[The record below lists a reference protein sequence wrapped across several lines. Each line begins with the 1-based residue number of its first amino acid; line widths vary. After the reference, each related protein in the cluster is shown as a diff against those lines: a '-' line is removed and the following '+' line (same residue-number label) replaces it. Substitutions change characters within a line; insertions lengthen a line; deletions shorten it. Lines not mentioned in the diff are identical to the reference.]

1 MPLIVQKFG
10 GTSVGSIERIHH
22 VAEKIIEAKNEGNQI
37 LVVVSAMSGET
48 NRLVNLAS
56 QVDSVPNAREL
67 DVLLTAGEQVS
78 MALLAMTLH
87 KLGYEATSMTGY
99 QAKIHTDSNHNHATI
114 ERIDTAPIR
123 ALLDDDQI
131 VIVAGFQGVNAKG
144 DITTLGR
151 GGSDTTAVAL
161 AGALQAKECQIYTD
175 VDGVYSCDPRV
186 VKQSKKLDT
195 LDFPSMEEMA
205 RRGAKVLHL
214 PCVQHA
220 WRHNVPLRVLSSFE
234 EGEGTLIA
242 GNDCLNDI
250 AGIAIQRDMVRI
262 ECLNQDLPSLMSH
275 CQLLGIEV
283 CSVIE
288 ETERA
293 ALIIK
298 PDISAKLKLVFAEKI
313 RNSEYVSLLTV
324 VGSRTQEI
332 VVSSHG
338 LLSEGEIDVQHHLLQ
353 QQSLTL
359 VISPTQVDIAANI
372 LHNAYIVARETQGYL
387 KKEVHFG

>member
-37 LVVVSAMSGET
+37 VVVVSAMSGET
-48 NRLVNLAS
+48 NRLVNLAT
-56 QVDSVPNAREL
+56 QIDSVPNAREL

-99 QAKIHTDSNHNHATI
+99 QAKIHTDSNHNNAAI
-114 ERIDTAPIR
+114 ERIDTAPIQ
-123 ALLDDDQI
+123 ALLDDNQI
-131 VIVAGFQGVNAKG
+131 VIVAGFQGFNAKG

-161 AGALQAKECQIYTD
+161 AGALGAKECQIYTD

-214 PCVQHA
+214 PCVQYA
-220 WRHNVPLRVLSSFE
+220 WQHNVPLRVLSSFE
-234 EGEGTLIA
+234 QGEGTLIA
-242 GNDCLNDI
+242 GNQCLNDI

-262 ECLNQDLPSLMSH
+262 ECLNEDLPSFISQ

-298 PDISAKLKLVFAEKI
+298 QDISAKLKLVFDEKI
-313 RNSEYVSLLTV
+313 RNSEQVSLLTV

-359 VISPTQVDIAANI
+359 VISPTQVDMAANI
-372 LHNAYIVARETQGYL
+372 LHNAYIVARETQGYP

>member
-22 VAEKIIEAKNEGNQI
+22 VAEKVIEAKNEGNQVV
-37 LVVVSAMSGET
+37 VVVSAMSGET
-48 NRLVNLAS
+48 NRLVNLAT

-99 QAKIHTDSNHNHATI
+99 QAKIHTDSHHNNAAI
-114 ERIDTAPIR
+114 ERIDTAPIQ
-123 ALLDDDQI
+123 ALLDDNQI

-161 AGALQAKECQIYTD
+161 AGALQATECQIYTD
-175 VDGVYSCDPRV
+175 VDGVYSCDPRI
-186 VKQSKKLDT
+186 VKHAKKLDT

-214 PCVQHA
+214 PCVQYA
-220 WRHNVPLRVLSSFE
+220 WQHNVPLRVLSSFE
-234 EGEGTLIA
+234 QGEGTLIA
-242 GNDCLNDI
+242 GNQCLNDI

-262 ECLNQDLPSLMSH
+262 ECLNGDLPSFISY

-283 CSVIE
+283 CNVIE

-293 ALIIK
+293 VLIIK
-298 PDISAKLKLVFAEKI
+298 QDISAKLKLVFAEKI
-313 RNSEYVSLLTV
+313 RNSEQVSLLTV
-324 VGSRTQEI
+324 VGSRTQDI
-332 VVSSHG
+332 VVSAHG

-359 VISPTQVDIAANI
+359 VLPPMQVDTAANI
-372 LHNAYIVARETQGYL
+372 LHNAYIVARDTLDYP

>member
-99 QAKIHTDSNHNHATI
+99 QAKIHTDSNHNNATI
-114 ERIDTAPIR
+114 ERIDTAPIK

-242 GNDCLNDI
+242 GNDCLNEI
-250 AGIAIQRDMVRI
+250 TGIAIQNGMLEL
-262 ECLNQDLPSLMSH
+262 ECLPTDLDTLLRQ

-283 CSVIE
+283 WSVIE
-288 ETERA
+288 ETERVA
-293 ALIIK
+293 ILIK
-298 PDISAKLKLVFAEKI
+298 QDAGLKLKLVFDEKI
-313 RNSEYVSLLTV
+313 RNSEQVSLLTV
-324 VGSRTQEI
+324 VGNRAQGI
-332 VVSSHG
+332 VVSSQE
-338 LLSEGEIDVQHHLLQ
+338 LLSKNDIDIRHYSLA
-353 QQSLTL
+353 QQSLML
-359 VISPTQVDIAANI
+359 VLSPTQVDTAANI
-372 LHNAYIVARETQGYL
+372 LHDAYITACGESSHIQ
-387 KKEVHFG
+387 KEVHFG